1 MTKSSIVSRSVI
13 VLDIIC
19 SSRTRLSFVK
29 IAQKCGFPKSSTHR
43 ILSIL
48 REEGLVALDPLR
60 NLYRPGP
67 KLLSLA
73 TGALNAADLADIAG
87 PILQELSSEATLSA
101 AIGVLDEGHV
111 LWLQF
116 IDNPSRHRT
125 APRVGDR
132 TPAHVCAT
140 GKALLAFSNSLQ
152 QQSIMEM
159 MEFEVFTHRTITD
172 PETFQTELKKIRAA
186 GIATSNREE
195 FLQDVG
201 IAAPVFDH
209 NGDVVASIGMFDMTG
224 RLSLK
229 DLLLHQSKLLGA
241 ASFIS
246 AQLGFQNTTKDD
258 TDDTQLLQS

>member
-13 VLDIIC
+13 VLDVIC
-19 SSRTRLSFVK
+19 SSRTRLSFAE

-87 PILQELSSEATLSA
+87 PILQKLSSEAKLGA

-116 IDNPSRHRT
+116 IDYPSRHRT

-152 QQSIMEM
+152 RKSIIGM
-159 MEFEVFTHRTITD
+159 MKFEAFTDRTITD
-172 PETFQTELKKIRAA
+172 PATLEAELDNAREA
-186 GIATSNREE
+186 GVAISNREE

-224 RLSLK
+224 RLSVK
-229 DLLLHQSKLLGA
+229 DLLLHKNKLLGA
-241 ASFIS
+241 AGHIS
-246 AQLGFQNTTKDD
+246 AQLGFHDTAKDD
-258 TDDTQLLQS
+258 AGATELRQS